1 MIGYQISQGGE
12 PVALV
17 ASIALAR
24 QIVQCQPE
32 GFYQVDAVEV
42 GEPASRRRLRSR
54 EPSIRRMVRRS
65 RHEAKGRPSPGV
77 SGVTSQALDQ
87 AQHQVH

>member
-17 ASIALAR
+17 ATIALAR
-24 QIVQCQPE
+24 QIVQCQPD

-42 GEPASRRRLRSR
+42 GEPVLRRRLRSR

-65 RHEAKGRPSPGV
+65 RHEVKGQPSPGV
-77 SGVTSQALDQ
+77 SGLTSQAMDQ
-87 AQHQVH
+87 AQRQVH